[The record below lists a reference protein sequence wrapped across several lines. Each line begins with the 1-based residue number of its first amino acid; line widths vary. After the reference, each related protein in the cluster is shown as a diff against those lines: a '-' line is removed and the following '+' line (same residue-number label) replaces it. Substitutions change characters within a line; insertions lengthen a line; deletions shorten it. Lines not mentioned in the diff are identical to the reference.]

1 MEGLNWEPSCLGLN
15 LGPKFSRWVPDQAH
29 PQSCLTP
36 YSPMDYSQAPLSMGL
51 SRLEYWSELPFPP
64 PGDLPNPGIKP
75 MSSVVRV
82 LAGIFFTTE
91 PPGKPCGPNDF
102 ILNDWQTQK
111 RHITYNKE

>member
-1 MEGLNWEPSCLGLN
+1 MDC
-15 LGPKFSRWVPDQAH
+15 
-29 PQSCLTP
+29 PQQESG
-36 YSPMDYSQAPLSMGL
+36 MGCHFL
-51 SRLEYWSELPFPP
+51 FP
-64 PGDLPNPGIKP
+64 GEIGAISNPGIELTSFVTP
-75 MSSVVRV
+75 A